1 MPVDFLTDEQAR
13 RYGRYNG
20 DPTPSQ
26 LARHFYLDDSDH
38 KEIGVHR
45 GDYNRLGMLCSC
57 ARCVSWVRFCQMQLP
72 YLRWWLITWLG
83 N

>member
-26 LARHFYLDDSDH
+26 LARHFYLDGRDH
-38 KEIGVHR
+38 REIGIRR
-45 GDYNRLGMLCSC
+45 GTTTDWVMPYSC
-57 ARCVSWVRFCQMQLP
+57 VRCVSWARFYRIRRLYP
-72 YLRWWLITWLG
+72 RWWSITWLG